1 MFTKS
6 GFNRSRQSTGNP
18 TSVVSTTG
26 STPAVPISS
35 GFSKELPAVPN
46 SNPDPTP
53 TEANPP
59 PLGSYRSRIQ
69 KRYSVVSAISSLHS
83 GDDASESSFCVS
95 PISEN
100 SPTPQYLRKG
110 SEDNQASR
118 VRPIS
123 PQAQPEPED
132 ASLPQL
138 STWLEH
144 KSDPSSSIPQDAPPK
159 PVPPKEED
167 KSLPSTSSP
176 DEPHETRWDSFSGG
190 PTIRAY
196 GRPGQANPHNAKFHK
211 PSGSAA
217 SNILQWGREQLQPKK
232 KFAQARSRIS
242 SFSKNDPTD
251 SKETQGRSS
260 PPYESSRA
268 EQPAIT
274 PNGRESPFDSNEY
287 LGFVPTTVTTIT
299 PGGRGRE
306 RSTERPYSRLR
317 RDRSSEPKREL
328 NLGTP
333 ADTVRR
339 EKPSVRFGST
349 TILPEIET
357 RASSLADS
365 PRDKSNQDPPAT
377 APEVF
382 KSSQSTPDPR
392 DPQSRIRI
400 MEAKRR
406 ELKKRRMSLE
416 TLVNELTRAIQPG
429 PGALSYDMAAK
440 AEVKKSLQSM
450 ESEIAEIKREEHEI
464 GFKLS
469 RAWKR
474 WDEQE
479 NNGDGSNL
487 WIKRVTS

>member
-1 MFTKS
+1 M
-6 GFNRSRQSTGNP
+6 RLQSP
-18 TSVVSTTG
+18 CL
-26 STPAVPISS
+26 PKKKIRAFPLPRVPMS
-35 GFSKELPAVPN
+35 
-46 SNPDPTP
+46 
-53 TEANPP
+53 
-59 PLGSYRSRIQ
+59 
-69 KRYSVVSAISSLHS
+69 H
-83 GDDASESSFCVS
+83 
-95 PISEN
+95 
-100 SPTPQYLRKG
+100 
-110 SEDNQASR
+110 
-118 VRPIS
+118 
-123 PQAQPEPED
+123 
-132 ASLPQL
+132 
-138 STWLEH
+138 
-144 KSDPSSSIPQDAPPK
+144 
-159 PVPPKEED
+159 
-167 KSLPSTSSP
+167 
-176 DEPHETRWDSFSGG
+176 TRHVGIAFQGG

-382 KSSQSTPDPR
+382 KSSQSTPVNASRSVQEPAREGTPEGVSVPSSTEDFASIMSRRRPIPNANVLPSSRKPVRKPTPSETASGPRASPQPQNAEEPKDPR

-406 ELKKRRMSLE
+406 ELEKRRMSLE